1 MEQVTVRLPDGSE
14 REYEKGSSLYTVA
27 RDISEGL
34 ARSVVG
40 AVVNGKT
47 KGLQE
52 ELKEDAEVRF
62 VKAEDKEGKEIFWH
76 TSAHIMALAVQR
88 LFPDVKFAIGP
99 AIENGFYYDFDT
111 EHRFTPED
119 LAAIEA
125 EMRKIVKE
133 KLPLERSVLSRA
145 EALDFFSARDEV
157 YKVDL
162 IENLPEEE
170 EISLYSMGEFSDLC
184 AGPHLPD
191 SSKVKAI
198 HLMAIAG
205 AYWRGDEKN
214 KMLQRIY
221 GISFEKKKELDEY
234 LQLLEEA
241 KRRDH
246 RKLGQELKLFSI
258 KEQGPGFV
266 FFHPNGMIMRN
277 AIEDFWRKVH
287 KKHGYGEIQTPI
299 ILSESLWHQSG
310 HWDHYKE
317 NMYFTKIDE
326 MDYAVKPMNCPGA
339 ILVYQSEQHSYRDL
353 PIRNA
358 ELGLVHRHELSGT
371 LHGLFRVRSFTQD
384 DAHIFCLPSQIKD
397 ELVGVIRLADEIYSA
412 FGFDYTV
419 KLSTRPENSMGSDEQ
434 WNEAVD
440 GLKAALAEEGL
451 DYSIEEGGGAFYGP
465 KIDFDLVDAIG
476 RPWQCGTI
484 QLDFQMPERFD
495 LEYVAQDNT
504 KKRPVM
510 IHRAI
515 LGSLERFMGIL
526 IENYEGKFP
535 AWIAPVQ
542 AIVLPI
548 SDKYADYAEQLV
560 EQMNKAGLR
569 AEADLRAEKIGY
581 KIRAAQ
587 MRKIEYMLVV
597 GEKEVEGELVAV
609 REREQGDV
617 GQMPVSDFIAMLK
630 EEADER
636 RIVNR
641 FNQEQAQ

>member
-1 MEQVTVRLPDGSE
+1 
-14 REYEKGSSLYTVA
+14 
-27 RDISEGL
+27 
-34 ARSVVG
+34 
-40 AVVNGKT
+40 
-47 KGLQE
+47 
-52 ELKEDAEVRF
+52 
-62 VKAEDKEGKEIFWH
+62 
-76 TSAHIMALAVQR
+76 
-88 LFPDVKFAIGP
+88 
-99 AIENGFYYDFDT
+99 
-111 EHRFTPED
+111 
-119 LAAIEA
+119 
-125 EMRKIVKE
+125 
-133 KLPLERSVLSRA
+133 
-145 EALDFFSARDEV
+145 
-157 YKVDL
+157 
-162 IENLPEEE
+162 
-170 EISLYSMGEFSDLC
+170 
-184 AGPHLPD
+184 
-191 SSKVKAI
+191 
-198 HLMAIAG
+198 
-205 AYWRGDEKN
+205 
-214 KMLQRIY
+214 
-221 GISFEKKKELDEY
+221 
-234 LQLLEEA
+234 
-241 KRRDH
+241 
-246 RKLGQELKLFSI
+246 
-258 KEQGPGFV
+258 
-266 FFHPNGMIMRN
+266 
-277 AIEDFWRKVH
+277 
-287 KKHGYGEIQTPI
+287 
-299 ILSESLWHQSG
+299 
-310 HWDHYKE
+310 
-317 NMYFTKIDE
+317 
-326 MDYAVKPMNCPGA
+326 
-339 ILVYQSEQHSYRDL
+339 
-353 PIRNA
+353 
-358 ELGLVHRHELSGT
+358 
-371 LHGLFRVRSFTQD
+371 
-384 DAHIFCLPSQIKD
+384 
-397 ELVGVIRLADEIYSA
+397 
-412 FGFDYTV
+412 
-419 KLSTRPENSMGSDEQ
+419 MGSDEQ

>member
-1 MEQVTVRLPDGSE
+1 
-14 REYEKGSSLYTVA
+14 
-27 RDISEGL
+27 
-34 ARSVVG
+34 VG

-234 LQLLEEA
+234 LQFLEEA

-287 KKHGYGEIQTPI
+287 KKHAVIDKKGIVRQTQFLEYFIHNFRDLRIIQNMQRIMPDNIDIALIEFPVTPFLFSFSAI
-299 ILSESLWHQSG
+299 DFADLIAVEGKLEFRKMLGNVAGQWNRQIKTQGNIIGALFKAVNLFFRFPAPFGQEHFRLFHYSGIQRIIGVAGKMLADYLQHFFKQPLIFRTQFQNAGKYSWFCDRFHWMPPSFFACFILSYS
-310 HWDHYKE
+310 
-317 NMYFTKIDE
+317 
-326 MDYAVKPMNCPGA
+326 YATA
-339 ILVYQSEQHSYRDL
+339 
-353 PIRNA
+353 
-358 ELGLVHRHELSGT
+358 
-371 LHGLFRVRSFTQD
+371 
-384 DAHIFCLPSQIKD
+384 
-397 ELVGVIRLADEIYSA
+397 
-412 FGFDYTV
+412 
-419 KLSTRPENSMGSDEQ
+419 
-434 WNEAVD
+434 
-440 GLKAALAEEGL
+440 
-451 DYSIEEGGGAFYGP
+451 
-465 KIDFDLVDAIG
+465 
-476 RPWQCGTI
+476 
-484 QLDFQMPERFD
+484 
-495 LEYVAQDNT
+495 
-504 KKRPVM
+504 
-510 IHRAI
+510 
-515 LGSLERFMGIL
+515 
-526 IENYEGKFP
+526 
-535 AWIAPVQ
+535 
-542 AIVLPI
+542 
-548 SDKYADYAEQLV
+548 
-560 EQMNKAGLR
+560 
-569 AEADLRAEKIGY
+569 
-581 KIRAAQ
+581 
-587 MRKIEYMLVV
+587 
-597 GEKEVEGELVAV
+597 
-609 REREQGDV
+609 
-617 GQMPVSDFIAMLK
+617 
-630 EEADER
+630 
-636 RIVNR
+636 
-641 FNQEQAQ
+641 